1 VEVIDKKMSSTFDVR
16 NTEHYAYCP
25 NCGREILVNPND
37 HTEAGHAIRQ
47 GLFCP
52 CRCLEKH

>member
-1 VEVIDKKMSSTFDVR
+1 MTKFDAR
-16 NTEHYAYCP
+16 ITKHYAYCP
-25 NCGREILVNPND
+25 NCGREIRVNPND

-52 CRCLEKH
+52 CRCNLRKSSKSL